1 MKRKTKILISAL
13 SVMFVAAIAVA
24 IASFSFAGD
33 GDKDALQE
41 GTQYV
46 ASAGEVMGTDT
57 IIDYIIEN
65 SHSTD
70 DSVDKVYHIAEITS
84 STASTLETYVSSDGF
99 KNYVIDGNRTI
110 EQLMAEG
117 CVEYRWF
124 RADLTNPNAAAGETE
139 AQKQAYMEEAL
150 LYISNADFVYVSNDA
165 ASKFTKT
172 NDLTE
177 DLYDALHEYAVGSF
191 KPIVIDSPS
200 VSNID
205 TADTKTM
212 QELAKNVFSPNEKY
226 YYTFAW
232 PNSMSAESYLSH
244 ASGSLYLGINGKTQR
259 ENGVWIDVAETDPA
273 GAGYVAPTDP
283 IKLAKILTITTDGS
297 KTKTTEL
304 LTGCTEYTTPLYDA
318 NQGNVLDT
326 TGSTVYELK
335 ETSIMYQKGYNS
347 RVNVRPK
354 YIQNDVVTLTDANT
368 AAVDFDAYD
377 MIVIEDS
384 CISATI
390 PTSLYKKFASAM
402 YGKLHIVYSKA
413 MGEGTASSADDV
425 TNKRET
431 NYLDLFYMVATSD
444 YTARYDNVMVTN
456 RADFSIITTSESA
469 KTAKVIAD
477 LINASMYRGI
487 GGSSSASSMFTVL
500 ELQPCYPID
509 EQVAEAVGQV
519 KPRRNY
525 KMGDKYASSDV
536 YGSQNNYYTV
546 PADMVNGKTKEQ
558 LPTNTEYYAWELSK
572 AKLSDALGI
581 PYDKI
586 NLVQMSTEEF
596 AGDKTEILGTYDM
609 IYIGGNYTALKDK
622 VEYYHFMISSNMN
635 IGKERFKLSSLTE
648 LPIYRMYSHNG
659 DVVHL
664 AAPHNQNFSGSDLT
678 GYVRK
683 NGQNQTTF
691 TYLNGND
698 ITYNR
703 YLELKNYIDKGM
715 PVVISEKLTT
725 AYNIAKTDGYLQN
738 SIDPDS
744 NMYKVLQAC
753 DAQTVKTATSG
764 NNTGTVVWDFNPAS
778 VIDIASDGTLGDTR
792 TGYVSVFASSNG
804 EVSESDP
811 TGAPVVGT
819 KELLNKVYLRSAK
832 RPKMVVKSMP
842 PTYNRFDPTTRLSE
856 RTLSFT
862 YDVKNSTNYTV
873 SLYVDDDGNSKFNR
887 STSGKEYKTSS
898 TTTTLSYTVPD
909 SFYGPVYW
917 MIELV
922 DNDTGLSVNQTGFAY
937 INNKQNKPQYVSV
950 LQIMPENGSG
960 VRGNDSLYFCTACQR
975 ASEVLSYNPCIQSP
989 PGDWYTNYMQYY
1001 GGGFNDSYTSSVR
1014 GVIGHRGD
1022 QEIYI
1027 GKHQHIFGINSY
1039 DSNITMGGKT
1049 GMDDWETNLADE
1061 IKGLFEFDLDIVT
1074 SRDFE
1079 QMSQDVRDAYTNVVD
1094 EDGNVT
1100 ITTVSLAS
1108 MKEAIKKGPN
1118 ASAPDYDVFEELK
1131 IAVILANTSLTSEDE
1146 VRQLTQA
1153 QINTLIDSFD
1163 LAVLTPLYVQKKK
1176 CDYAELAAK
1185 YKQLYEKQRD
1195 EITPDAKEEL
1205 DKVLDEMIKNAT
1217 FVSPSLN
1224 GQVSLTQF
1232 KTLLNH
1238 VKKTSY
1244 YFDYY
1249 MIGSGVTL
1257 TNNVS
1262 ADYLSG
1268 GKIIDSYI
1276 SDYYHATD
1284 LEMEYNEK
1292 YKKFAAYAA
1301 GTDWI
1306 EACYS
1311 TVVLGPSES
1320 FDGDDIKTDYALDD
1334 LEQYIQNQN
1343 QVVLFHDT
1351 LTYYNDNGAAK
1362 LTDRLRPYF
1371 GMDRYHMQTASDPE
1385 NSFSNPVITDAD
1397 SSYVK
1402 YTSTDSD
1409 RYFMTNLSYKPKT
1422 DDTRYASWTTD
1433 MGYGQWNNPGYLTD
1447 VAYTDTFNVA
1457 NESMGNM
1464 YAMPYKYAELYYS
1477 DTTVKCQDTQF
1488 DMDQFATNGQYGTN
1502 KVSQNNQGLVTTFPF
1517 TIAKELNVG
1526 PTHGQAYALDLED
1539 DDMTVWYSLA
1549 AGNSNKAG
1557 SSMYAA
1563 SPRDAMDNYFL
1574 YSYKNVFYCGAGHS
1588 DITGVHK
1595 DNNDER
1601 YLFINILCNSV
1612 RLSMNQPRINV
1623 FDFDKGQTN
1632 ETNNIVKPDGN
1643 NGYIMKVSEDMTYP
1657 EFNLKV
1663 ITDTGA
1669 TLSGVKIYYDLDY
1682 KEGNTD
1688 DAYMNNDK
1696 HILIANWD
1704 SRHIVSG
1711 QNKCVFRYD
1720 ASLEKLADA
1729 SGHQIEETYIDENG
1743 NEVRVAATALKLKPE
1758 YFAPYNNEY
1767 TYIVI
1772 EATDSEGN
1780 KVYQRIKLKMIPHL
1794 FDLT

>member
-117 CVEYRWF
+117 CVEYKVF
-124 RADLTNPNAAAGETE
+124 NGNVTDE
-139 AQKQAYMEEAL
+139 ASLK
-150 LYISNADFVYVSNDA
+150 YISNADFIYVSNDA

-172 NDLTE
+172 NDLSE
-177 DLYDALHEYAVGSF
+177 DLYDVLHEYAVGSF
-191 KPIVIDSPS
+191 KPIVIDCPS

-232 PNSMSAESYLSH
+232 PNGMSADSYLSH
-244 ASGSLYLGINGKTQR
+244 ATGSLYLGINGKTQR

-273 GAGYVAPTDP
+273 TVGEGTPLETF
-283 IKLAKILTITTDGS
+283 KLAKILTITTDGS
-297 KTKTTEL
+297 KGKTTEL
-304 LTGCTEYTTPLYDA
+304 LTGCPEYITPLYDA

-326 TGSTVYELK
+326 TGSTVYEL
-335 ETSIMYQKGYNS
+335 EDTSIMYLKGYNS

-354 YIQNDVVTLTDANT
+354 YIQNDVVTLTQANT
-368 AAVDFDAYD
+368 DAVDFDAYD

-402 YGKLHIVYSKA
+402 YGKLHIVYSKD
-413 MGEGTASSADDV
+413 MGVGSGSSADDV
-425 TNKRET
+425 VDKRET

-487 GGSSSASSMFTVL
+487 GGSSSSSSMFTVL

-509 EQVAEAVGQV
+509 EEVATYLSVA
-519 KPRRNY
+519 KPRNQGY
-525 KMGDKYASSDV
+525 KFGDKYASNDV
-536 YGSQNNYYTV
+536 YGSNNNYYTV

-558 LPTNTEYYAWELSK
+558 LPENTEYYAWELSK

-596 AGDKTEILGTYDM
+596 AGDKTEILGNYDM
-609 IYIGGNYTALKDK
+609 IYIGANTTALKDNIK
-622 VEYYHFMISSNMN
+622 LYHYTLGGDMVIKRNNGFNSRAVESFPFY
-635 IGKERFKLSSLTE
+635 LT
-648 LPIYRMYSHNG
+648 YSHNG
-659 DVVHL
+659 DIVNL

-678 GYVRK
+678 AAVRK
-683 NGQNQTTF
+683 NGSNQNTI

-715 PVVISEKLTT
+715 PVVISKKLTQQYT
-725 AYNIAKTDGYLQN
+725 IAKTAVANGNPYQQ
-738 SIDPDS
+738 SAIDPDS
-744 NMYKVLQAC
+744 NMYHVLEAC
-753 DAQTVKTATSG
+753 DVQTQKTKSG
-764 NNTGTVVWDFNPAS
+764 TDDNSGTVVWNFDQTAVVS
-778 VIDIASDGTLGDTR
+778 ITSDGTLGDTE
-792 TGYVSVFASSNG
+792 TGYVSVFAGADGSVDDKLTAVTGS
-804 EVSESDP
+804 EQRVS
-811 TGAPVVGT
+811 GT
-819 KELLNKVYLRSAK
+819 KELLNKVYLRANK
-832 RPKMVVKSMP
+832 RPKMIVKSMP
-842 PTYNRFDPTTRLSE
+842 ATYNRFDPTTKLSD
-856 RTLSFT
+856 RTLKFT
-862 YDVKNSTNYTV
+862 YDVKNSTKYTV
-873 SLYVDDDGNSKFNR
+873 SLYVDNDGNSKFDR
-887 STSGKEYKTSS
+887 SVTGKEYKASS
-898 TTTTLSYTVPD
+898 DTTTLTYTVPD

-917 MIELV
+917 LIELK
-922 DNDTGLSVNQTGFAY
+922 DEATGLTVSQTGFSY
-937 INNKQNKPQYVSV
+937 IKNKIDEPQHVSV

-975 ASEVLSYNPCIQSP
+975 ASEILDYNPCAQGS
-989 PGDWYTNYMQYY
+989 PGDWYTNYMWYY
-1001 GGGFNDSYTSSVR
+1001 GGSFNDSYPESVD
-1014 GVIGHRGD
+1014 GLLGYQGS
-1022 QEIYI
+1022 QEIYV
-1027 GKHQHIFGINSY
+1027 GKHKHTFGINSY
-1039 DSNITMGGKT
+1039 DSNIKLGQYT
-1049 GMDDWETNLADE
+1049 GVDDWETNLADE
-1061 IKGLFEFDLDIVT
+1061 IDGLFDFNIDIIT
-1074 SRDFE
+1074 SREFE
-1079 QMSQDVRDAYTNVVD
+1079 QMSQSVRDAFTYVVD
-1094 EDGNVT
+1094 DDGN
-1100 ITTVSLAS
+1100 ITSTPVSLVS
-1108 MKEAIKKGPN
+1108 MKEHVKAGPS
-1118 ASAPDYDVFEELK
+1118 ASAKDADVFKTLLK
-1131 IAVILANTSLTSEDE
+1131 ETICTKNSLTDE
-1146 VRQLTQA
+1146 QYDALTKA
-1153 QINTLIDSFD
+1153 QIDAYIDAFD
-1163 LAVLTPLYVQKKK
+1163 AATITPLYVQQKK
-1176 CDYAELAAK
+1176 CDYSVQAST
-1185 YKQLYEKQRD
+1185 YKGLYETQRD
-1195 EITPDAKEEL
+1195 EVVPELKEDL
-1205 DKVLDEMIKNAT
+1205 DEALDEMIGNA
-1217 FVSPSLN
+1217 SGN
-1224 GQVSLTQF
+1224 F
-1232 KTLLNH
+1232 KTYLQH
-1238 VKKTSY
+1238 VRKTGY
-1244 YFDYY
+1244 YSDYY
-1249 MIGSGVTL
+1249 YIDDGRTRRE
-1257 TNNVS
+1257 NVS
-1262 ADYLSG
+1262 AAYLSG
-1268 GKIIDSYI
+1268 GRMIDTYI
-1276 SDYYHATD
+1276 SAYYRGTD
-1284 LEMEYNEK
+1284 LELEYDQK
-1292 YKKFAAYAA
+1292 YKRFAAYAA
-1301 GTDWI
+1301 GTDWV
-1306 EACYS
+1306 EACYN
-1311 TVVLGPSES
+1311 TVVLGPSEG
-1320 FDGDDIKTDYALDD
+1320 FDGDDIKTTYALDD
-1334 LEQYIQNQN
+1334 LETFIKNQN

-1351 LTYYNDNGAAK
+1351 LTYFNDNGAAK

-1371 GMDRYHMQTASDPE
+1371 GMDRYHMKTASDPE
-1385 NSFSNPVITDAD
+1385 NSHSNPVITDAE

-1409 RYFMTNLSYKPKT
+1409 RYFMTNLSTKVKEDP
-1422 DDTRYASWTTD
+1422 TRYS
-1433 MGYGQWNNPGYLTD
+1433 GWNQESGLWNPGYLTS
-1447 VAYTDTFNVA
+1447 VAYTDSFNVA
-1457 NESMGNM
+1457 AESSGNL

-1477 DTTVKCQDTQF
+1477 DATVNCQDVQF
-1488 DMDQFATNGQYGTN
+1488 DMATFARDGKYGTN

-1539 DDMTVWYSLA
+1539 DNMTVWYSLA
-1549 AGNSNKAG
+1549 AGNSAKQG
-1557 SSMYAA
+1557 SSLYAA
-1563 SPRDAMDNYFL
+1563 TPRDAMDNYFL
-1574 YSYKNVFYCGAGHS
+1574 YSYGNVFYCGAGHS
-1588 DITGVHK
+1588 DITGTHK